1 MEILFQLYSIHQFHS
16 TLQCAPLFLAL
27 VEPKAY
33 SNFTNLV
40 GKWLGSMWLL
50 VDGVPL
56 INLSV

>member
-1 MEILFQLYSIHQFHS
+1 MGILFQLYFIQFHY
-16 TLQCAPLFLAL
+16 TLFLAL

-40 GKWLGSMWLL
+40 REGLGSMWLL

-56 INLSV
+56 IIGA